1 MSRNNVLEK
10 YIIDLC
16 SPTLASLKTA
26 SLINCYFI
34 NEKQLEKDMAEL
46 NLLLNG
52 KGIKIQTLRKSKK
65 SVLIYVYRIDMLAE
79 DLMKPGVKEVL
90 TYYGYDST
98 EPEKAIEKLK
108 MRLSET
114 TEFPH
119 EIGLF
124 LGYPV
129 GDVVGFIKNK
139 GKNFK
144 CCGCWKVYC
153 DQCEAERRFELFNKC
168 TRIYMEQWKAGKSV
182 LKLTVAAMVR
192 SSRATAATT
201 SSAHSSSTISVRLRS
216 EERRV
221 GKECRSR
228 WSPYH

>member
-65 SVLIYVYRIDMLAE
+65 SVLIYVYRIDMLAK

-168 TRIYMEQWKAGKSV
+168 TRIYMEQWKAGNIKNG
-182 LKLTVAAMVR
+182 KLY
-192 SSRATAATT
+192 
-201 SSAHSSSTISVRLRS
+201 STLR
-216 EERRV
+216 
-221 GKECRSR
+221 
-228 WSPYH
+228 P